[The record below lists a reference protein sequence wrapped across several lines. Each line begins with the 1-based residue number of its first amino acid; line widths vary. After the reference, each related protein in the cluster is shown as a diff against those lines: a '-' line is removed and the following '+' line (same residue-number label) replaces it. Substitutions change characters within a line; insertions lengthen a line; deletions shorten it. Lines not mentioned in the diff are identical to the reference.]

1 MNLKMHFINM
11 QHLRIGFLV
20 IWHFFKRNTFWIII
34 ASFVVLFLFFAQL
47 RFGIFYSNSVL
58 TEGFVG
64 TYQESDLPVEV
75 LRLISRSLLRTD
87 EHGRIVPDLISS
99 WEVNKGATN
108 FKFKLKDNLKWS
120 DGSSIKSSDF
130 EFPIADT
137 EISYPDDKTIEF
149 KLKEAYSPFPSLLLK
164 PAVKKNTLI
173 GTGPYTITKI
183 EKSRI
188 FITKLTLKSDNKNLP
203 TIYVRFYPQEKIAI
217 TGFSLGE
224 VSSLFG
230 ISDLK
235 VFPENPQ
242 LKSSQKTDYTK
253 IVTVI
258 YNVKGL
264 ILGNR
269 SLRQA
274 LSFIT
279 PGVQNQELADNPY
292 PHFWWAYNPDSKKYL
307 DNQEEA
313 QAALKRAKSSI
324 PDDKLK
330 AELILTSTPTL
341 EDTGKKIADAWKKLG
356 LDIKVRVEP
365 GIPQNFQALLITQ
378 SIPPDPDQYLLW
390 HTSAIE
396 KTNLS
401 RYSFARVDKDLEDG
415 RKAASE
421 EARKSNY
428 FDFQKALLEDAPATF
443 LYFPKYNIIYLKK
456 TEPLLQKVLDMQ
468 LPKIQV

>member
-1 MNLKMHFINM
+1 MNLKMHFINV
-11 QHLRIGFLV
+11 QNLRIGFLV
-20 IWHFFKRNTFWIII
+20 SWHFIKRNTFWIII
-34 ASFVVLFLFFAQL
+34 AFFVTAFLVLAQIKY
-47 RFGIFYSNSVL
+47 GIFYSNSVL

-64 TYQESDLPVEV
+64 TFQEHDLPVEV
-75 LRLISRSLLRTD
+75 LRLVSRSLVISD
-87 EHGRIVPDLISS
+87 NEGRIVPDIVNG
-99 WEVNKGATN
+99 WEVSKDGTIYKFRLKKG
-108 FKFKLKDNLKWS
+108 LKWS
-120 DGSSIKSSDF
+120 DGSDIKSSDF
-130 EFPIADT
+130 DFPIADT
-137 EISYPDDKTIEF
+137 KISYPDEETIEF

-173 GTGPYTITKI
+173 GTGPYKIAKI

-188 FITKLTLKSDNKNLP
+188 FITKLTLKSDDKNLP
-203 TIYVRFYPQEKIAI
+203 TIFIRFYPQEKIAV

-235 VFPENPQ
+235 IVPENPQ
-242 LKSSQKTDYTK
+242 LKFDQKTDYTK
-253 IVTVI
+253 IVTLI
-258 YNVKGL
+258 YNVKGS

-279 PGVQNQELADNPY
+279 PKIENQELADNPY
-292 PHFWWAYNPDSKKYL
+292 PPFWWAYNPDSKKYL
-307 DNQEEA
+307 DNIEDAE
-313 QAALKRAKSSI
+313 AALKRAKTSI
-324 PDDKLK
+324 PEDKMK
-330 AELILTSTPTL
+330 GELILISTPTL
-341 EDTGKKIADAWKKLG
+341 EEVGKKIIEAWKKLG
-356 LDIKVRVEP
+356 LDVKIRVES

-390 HTSAIE
+390 HTSAAE

-421 EARKSNY
+421 EARKAKY

-456 TEPLLQKVLDMQ
+456 TEALLQKVLNLQ
-468 LPKIQV
+468 L